1 MLMPSNRMYTIIYFV
16 SSLTFYLCRSMTA
29 SLATVTTHLQNS
41 HSIWQTIID
50 TFNLMVTWDLAL
62 QPTMFCWLMVY
73 LVQMIILIDIFRPD
87 GMLNKRSDRCWSFQ
101 QKTFT
106 GTVTGLLI
114 VALGCKLECLSYYAC
129 MIKRATWSPW
139 PSSQTTY
146 KQYPFQSWM
155 ATIYI
160 SCI

>member
-1 MLMPSNRMYTIIYFV
+1 
-16 SSLTFYLCRSMTA
+16 MTA

-87 GMLNKRSDRCWSFQ
+87 GMLNKRSDRC
-101 QKTFT
+101 
-106 GTVTGLLI
+106 
-114 VALGCKLECLSYYAC
+114 
-129 MIKRATWSPW
+129 
-139 PSSQTTY
+139 
-146 KQYPFQSWM
+146 
-155 ATIYI
+155 
-160 SCI
+160 